1 MLGTGV
7 PRGLGQVA
15 GLQGVGDLGGSND
28 FWTLRFL
35 VTLCGGSAEVDGVR
49 WEVGNT
55 YISSVPAGTWA
66 GMTDQWQPM
75 SWARLR

>member
-15 GLQGVGDLGGSND
+15 GLQGLGDLSGSND

-35 VTLCGGSAEVDGVR
+35 ITLRGGSPVVDGVR

-55 YISSVPAGTWA
+55 CISSVPAGTWA
-66 GMTDQWQPM
+66 GMTEQWQPV